1 MPPVFFFDPIEIV
14 DFANVSA
21 DVLANQGI
29 ELREPNALP
38 RMAEAEAAAIAS
50 KAAGGAAVLESR
62 YAYCRMVSRHPNI
75 EQDCW
80 AFSLD
85 PTGRRSTMGATP
97 ATYSLVLVDPTRGE
111 VLLNQIGWP
120 GSDPAALPR
129 DPRLDLP
136 NAPL

>member
-1 MPPVFFFDPIEIV
+1 MERV

-21 DVLANQGI
+21 DVLASQGI
-29 ELREPNALP
+29 AFEDPKSAP
-38 RMAEAEAAAIAS
+38 SMAEAEAVAIAR

-62 YAYCRMVSRHPNI
+62 YVYCRMVSKHPNI

-85 PTGRRSTMGATP
+85 PTGRTSILGRTP
-97 ATYSLVLVDPTRGE
+97 ATYSLILVDPVSGE

-120 GSDPAALPR
+120 GTEPSFRQR
-129 DPRLDLP
+129 DPRLGP
-136 NAPL
+136 G